1 MRSKSR
7 KKKLR
12 TEWMKRVR
20 KRRVHE
26 RIKKKSKV
34 KLRFGRGKVMK
45 GERRKEKRDWV
56 TWCLEE
62 EERWEG
68 KKENLRD

>member
-1 MRSKSR
+1 M
-7 KKKLR
+7 
-12 TEWMKRVR
+12 
-20 KRRVHE
+20 
-26 RIKKKSKV
+26 SKV
-34 KLRFGRGKVMK
+34 ELRFGRGKVMK
-45 GERRKEKRDWV
+45 GERRKEKRAWV